1 MCAVTDMKPCP
12 FCGGT
17 KLDLSVKTR
26 GDYYHCV
33 VYCKTCRAY
42 GPRTILKLDEGEYM
56 YKHTSYNESVLSNH
70 SVREKAADIWNKR
83 S

>member
-17 KLDLSVKTR
+17 ELDLSVKTR

-42 GPRTILKLDEGEYM
+42 GPRTMNQY
-56 YKHTSYNESVLSNH
+56 
-70 SVREKAADIWNKR
+70 
-83 S
+83 